1 MKRPSLKCHENVN
14 RLSLKYSSV
23 PLEKIHKQLNED
35 AVNPLKIR
43 PILRVLLATCALF
56 GISAASG
63 AAEKSELTIAVA
75 EVPSTLEPALELSNV
90 GTRITY
96 NVFDTLIRRDFLADG
111 SGTASK
117 LVPHLAESWKRLP
130 DNGLELTLRKGVKF
144 HNGDELTSE
153 DVVFTFQRLLS
164 PETPL
169 KEAKGYF
176 SNFERIEAPD
186 RYTVRIFTKDLD
198 VILEQRI
205 ASWASWIVNKRA
217 YEEMGF
223 EKFARTPVG
232 TGPYKVKSLTP
243 GESVVLEAHN
253 DYFLGKPSVKRI
265 TFAQV
270 PEQTA
275 RISGLVSGQYEMIVN
290 IAPDQIDI
298 LKGYNDI
305 DVRSAVLANSHVLV
319 FNENHPVL
327 ADKRIRQALSYA
339 IDRQALVKSLWNNE
353 AVIPLGYQY
362 PEYGDLYDSSRKGF
376 VFDLEKAKKLVME
389 SGYKG
394 ETITFHTQANY
405 YLNGLQAAQIMQEM
419 WKAAGLNVSLQVIEN
434 FKQVPDKDIMIRNWS
449 NSSRYPDPAGS
460 LVTNWG
466 GSGNPQRAWKT
477 FAAPGADL
485 FNAQAAVL
493 EKAIAASDRKA
504 ALSKLIDIWEDDV
517 PGTIL
522 YQPLETYGVSTKI
535 KWKPYSFY
543 YMDLRPYNLQI
554 Q

>member
-1 MKRPSLKCHENVN
+1 M
-14 RLSLKYSSV
+14 
-23 PLEKIHKQLNED
+23 
-35 AVNPLKIR
+35 NPLRIK
-43 PILRVLLATCALF
+43 PILRVLMAACTLA
-56 GISAASG
+56 GVSAASG
-63 AAEKSELTIAVA
+63 AAETNNLTIAVA
-75 EVPSTLEPALELSNV
+75 EIPSTLEPALELSNV

-130 DNGLELTLRKGVKF
+130 GNGLELTLRKGVKF
-144 HNGDELTSE
+144 HNGDELTSD

-164 PETPL
+164 PETTL
-169 KEAKGYF
+169 KEARGYF
-176 SNFERIEAPD
+176 INFERIEAPD
-186 RYTVRIFTKDLD
+186 RYTVRIFTKNPD

-223 EKFARTPVG
+223 EKFSRNPVG
-232 TGPYKVKSLTP
+232 TGPYKVKSLTS
-243 GESVVLEAHN
+243 GENIILEAH
-253 DYFLGKPSVKRI
+253 DAYFMGKPSAKRV

-275 RISGLVSGQYEMIVN
+275 RISGLVSGQYDMIVN
-290 IAPDQIDI
+290 VAPDQINI
-298 LKGYNDI
+298 LKGYDDI

-319 FNENHPVL
+319 FNETHPIL
-327 ADKRIRQALSYA
+327 ADKRIRQALAYA

-353 AVIPLGYQY
+353 AVIPLSYQY

-376 VFDLEKAKKLVME
+376 AFDPVKAKKLVEE

-419 WKAAGLNVSLQVIEN
+419 WKAVGLNVSLQVIEN
-434 FKQVPDKDIMIRNWS
+434 FKQVPNKDIMIRNWS
-449 NSSRYPDPAGS
+449 NSSRYPDPSGS
-460 LVTNWG
+460 LITNWG
-466 GSGNPQRAWKT
+466 ESGNPQRAWKT
-477 FAAPGADL
+477 FTAPGADL
-485 FNAQAAVL
+485 FNAQAAAL
-493 EKAIAASDRKA
+493 EKTTVSSDRKA
-504 ALSKLIDIWEDDV
+504 ALGKLMDIWEDDA

-522 YQPLETYGVSTKI
+522 YQPLETYGVSKKI